1 MAYGW
6 LVFLSVPMNW
16 LLNLFHGW
24 FGNWGVAI
32 ICMTIVVRALIWPL
46 HKKSYMAMKRMS
58 LVQPEMVKL
67 KEKYP
72 DDPQKVNMEMMKLYQ
87 KYGINPA
94 SGCVPMLI
102 QIPIFFAFY
111 RVLQYSAELRGQP
124 FCLWMTDLS
133 LPDTVG
139 HLFGIPINILPLI
152 MAVTMII
159 QMRMTPQAGERSQ
172 RIIMNLMPVMFF
184 LFCYN
189 FASALAL
196 YLSLIHI

>member
-1 MAYGW
+1 
-6 LVFLSVPMNW
+6 
-16 LLNLFHGW
+16 
-24 FGNWGVAI
+24 
-32 ICMTIVVRALIWPL
+32 
-46 HKKSYMAMKRMS
+46 MAMKRMS

-133 LPDTVG
+133 CL
-139 HLFGIPINILPLI
+139 IPWATCSAFQSI
-152 MAVTMII
+152 
-159 QMRMTPQAGERSQ
+159 
-172 RIIMNLMPVMFF
+172 
-184 LFCYN
+184 FC
-189 FASALAL
+189 
-196 YLSLIHI
+196 LSSWL